1 MGRGVGWREQQVPE
15 GAEDLV
21 YLGNDCDCQ
30 CDCHTLGSLGE
41 KTLRILK
48 QTLDCESNHN
58 ELVLGRGLGFS
69 SNPVVV

>member
-1 MGRGVGWREQQVPE
+1 MPE

-21 YLGNDCDCQ
+21 YLGNDC
-30 CDCHTLGSLGE
+30 HTLRSLGE